1 MTKDASPS
9 PGFIVFG
16 ILSDLV
22 SVGGIDPLKSL
33 RCAGYSLVFLY
44 SWSDLEEK
52 NGTRERLK
60 REIILSF
67 LHDANMTIDEIDSA
81 FLTVNIL
88 SSYD

>member
-1 MTKDASPS
+1 MGSIPWNRYDALAT
-9 PGFIVFG
+9 V
-16 ILSDLV
+16 
-22 SVGGIDPLKSL
+22 
-33 RCAGYSLVFLY
+33 LY

-52 NGTRERLK
+52 NGTREKLK

-81 FLTVNIL
+81 FVTVNIL